1 MFYTGIDIGSKT
13 IKAVVLQEKSEQ
25 RDGFAYTGDNVV
37 FETCRT
43 HASRVY
49 EALGA
54 LLDDLETKFG
64 DAECKVSLTGSGALG
79 LAKRASVPFVQEVV
93 ALRYGVQAMGLDADA
108 AIEIGGEDSKAVFL
122 RPPLEQR
129 MNTSCA
135 GGTGSFLEDAATLLG
150 VEMAQLDELAG
161 AGSARYQVASRCAV
175 FALRDLK
182 PLVNSNAART
192 DIAASVYASVV
203 DQTLATLCAGR
214 QISGRVLFLGGPFEH
229 LPNLVASFAA
239 ALKLDEGQAIKPPRA
254 QLVCA
259 HGAATYA
266 ASSIDEPMTLSKLKS
281 LLVGAMSQSHNDDNT
296 LAPLKCTQSSLTCG
310 LTQAGLKDAKLPL
323 YVGFDLGSSS
333 AKIAVVDSLSRLVFS
348 RYELSPKSPE
358 QCARRF
364 WSELTDELEQLG
376 LQPHDCIAGVASCGY
391 GEAQVAS
398 IVKDCQIVPETSA
411 HLRAAVEVRPDATF
425 VLDIGGQDM
434 KAMWVKDG
442 CMQDVAVN
450 ESCSS
455 GCGAFVSNA
464 ADTLGVAIDDF
475 DTLALDGDAPVD
487 LGTRCTV
494 FMRSRIRQS
503 QERGAS
509 AYDIAA
515 GAAHSVARNA
525 LHRLVGRRR
534 MQTLG
539 DVVVVQGGAFE
550 SDAVL
555 AAFTAE
561 LKREV
566 VRLENPALMGAAGAA
581 LIAKDSRQE
590 NQVTQQ
596 TSASDAVS
604 DKDCELAP
612 NTAAYQQELLASYGE
627 IQGKGCRGQV
637 KVGIVNALNDYEA
650 LPFWHTCLSELGFS
664 VVVASSCTVPISRS
678 QVAATLMSD
687 TVCLPA
693 QLANKRMLQVVAA
706 GATCAL
712 CPSSDEAGMC
722 SVTREYQETLPD
734 AMSQTVDIPVLVPKL
749 GNFSPRA
756 MDRRVLE
763 AESLR
768 SSLEKILPEGDSLS
782 TAELERAVRAGQ
794 DAYSAFVAQMEQAC
808 QEALDWVHARPERHG
823 IVLSGRSYHL
833 DPELLGGI
841 DTVLQREGFAV
852 IAPIGVYKLTRELRQ
867 PFINHEIFRYR
878 TWMPAKRIL
887 GFAAMSIIDDQL
899 DCIFLQSFGCGLDAV
914 SHVDAQRMLEEN
926 GRPFTL
932 IKLDA
937 KSDDRHTRIRVRAL
951 AAAIRNRRASQ
962 MGKVSSSVQPNDVA
976 AQQTELSGR
985 FDMKLAPP
993 YDASK
998 PVVRFDG
1005 LTEEDRQS
1013 ALRDFPSDLCS
1024 TATLLAGYAVR
1035 KAKENPGLRIEL
1047 PLVCEG
1053 CVLESVQH
1061 FVTLAGCNN
1070 NIEWVSDWPHDV
1082 FAESTCSANGT
1093 HAQHGKNDIIAG
1105 LSEAAAAASTQP
1117 ATVRHGK
1124 ASRRIGICAN
1134 PLILFDQVANQG
1146 VLNFIREAGVQPVF
1160 PELYSWYSDV
1170 AHYIP
1175 QLDSLAAQG
1184 VRNVLI
1190 LQSFLCLKGHVYM
1203 RGSMS
1208 KLKEL
1213 YPQMRFTVL
1222 DLDLSASTLNVA
1234 NRVLLA
1240 IGQMEDDVNNEH
1252 AS

>member
-1 MFYTGIDIGSKT
+1 MLFTGIDIGSKT
-13 IKAVVLQEKSEQ
+13 IKAVVLQEVPEQ
-25 RDGFAYTGDNVV
+25 CDGFTHEGGGIL

-49 EALGA
+49 EALGS
-54 LLDDLETKFG
+54 LLEDLEAKLG
-64 DAECKVSLTGSGALG
+64 DASCKVSLTGSGALG
-79 LAKRASVPFVQEVV
+79 LAKRANIPFVQEVV
-93 ALRYGVQAMGLDADA
+93 ALRYGVRAMGLDADA

-135 GGTGSFLEDAATLLG
+135 GGTGSFLEDAASLLG
-150 VEMAQLDELAG
+150 VNMAQLDELAG
-161 AGSARYQVASRCAV
+161 MGSACYQIASRCAV

-229 LPNLVASFAA
+229 LPNLVMSFAT
-239 ALKLDEGQAIKPPRA
+239 ALKLENGQAIKPPRA

-266 ASSIDEPMTLSKLKS
+266 ASSDDEPMTLSQLRS
-281 LLVGAMSQSHNDDNT
+281 LLAGAMSKTHNDGST
-296 LAPLKCTQSSLTCG
+296 LAPLRCTQSAQTCG
-310 LTQAGLKDAKLPL
+310 LPQASLKDAQCPL
-323 YVGFDLGSSS
+323 FVGFDLGSSS
-333 AKIAVVDSLSRLVFS
+333 AKIAVVDARSRLVFS
-348 RYELSPKSPE
+348 RYELSPKSPKH
-358 QCARRF
+358 CARRF
-364 WSELTDELEQLG
+364 WCELSEELGQLG

-398 IVKDCQIVPETSA
+398 IVENCQIVPETSA

-442 CMQDVAVN
+442 CVQDVAVN

-464 ADTLGVAIDDF
+464 ADTLGVPIDDF
-475 DTLALDGDAPVD
+475 DTLALDGSAPVD

-561 LKREV
+561 LKRKV
-566 VRLENPALMGAAGAA
+566 VRLGNPALMGAAGAA
-581 LIAKDSRQE
+581 LIAKDSQQANRF
-590 NQVTQQ
+590 TKQ
-596 TSASDAVS
+596 TSVS
-604 DKDCELAP
+604 KATCVNDDELPP
-612 NTAAYQQELLASYGE
+612 NTAAYQQELLASYGAV
-627 IQGKGCRGQV
+627 QGKGLRGQV
-637 KVGIVNALNDYEA
+637 KIGIVNALNDFEA
-650 LPFWHTCLSELGFS
+650 LPFWHTCLAKLGFS

-678 QVAATLMSD
+678 QVAATLLSD

-693 QLANKRMLQVVAA
+693 QTANKRMLQVVAA

-734 AMSQTVDIPVLVPKL
+734 AMSQTLDIPVLVPKL
-749 GNFSPRA
+749 GSFSPRA

-768 SSLEKILPEGDSLS
+768 SSLEQILPAGDSLS
-782 TAELERAVRAGQ
+782 TDELERAVRAGQ
-794 DAYSAFVAQMEQAC
+794 DAYSAFVSQMEQAC
-808 QEALDWVHARPERHG
+808 QEALAWVHARPERHG

-887 GFAAMSIIDDQL
+887 GFAAMSVIDDQL

-937 KSDDRHTRIRVRAL
+937 KSDDRHIRIRVRAL

-962 MGKVSSSVQPNDVA
+962 MGKVNTSVRSNEVA
-976 AQQTELSGR
+976 AQQAELSGR

-993 YDASK
+993 YDPSK
-998 PVVRFDG
+998 PIVRFDG

-1013 ALRDFPSDLCS
+1013 ALRDFPSDICS

-1035 KAKENPGLRIEL
+1035 KAKENPGARIEL
-1047 PLVCEG
+1047 PMVCEG
-1053 CVLESVQH
+1053 CVLEAVQH
-1061 FVTLAGCNN
+1061 FVTLAGCDN
-1070 NIEWVSDWPHDV
+1070 NIEWVSDWPHGLS
-1082 FAESTCSANGT
+1082 AQSLCSANT
-1093 HAQHGKNDIIAG
+1093 DCAQHDEDGSSPKSSKG
-1105 LSEAAAAASTQP
+1105 AAVASTQQS
-1117 ATVRHGK
+1117 TVRHGK
-1124 ASRRIGICAN
+1124 EPCRIGICAN
-1134 PLILFDQVANQG
+1134 PLILFDEVANQG
-1146 VLNFIREAGVQPVF
+1146 VLNFIRESGAQPVF

-1240 IGQMEDDVNNEH
+1240 LGQMTDDDEDTHV
-1252 AS
+1252 S